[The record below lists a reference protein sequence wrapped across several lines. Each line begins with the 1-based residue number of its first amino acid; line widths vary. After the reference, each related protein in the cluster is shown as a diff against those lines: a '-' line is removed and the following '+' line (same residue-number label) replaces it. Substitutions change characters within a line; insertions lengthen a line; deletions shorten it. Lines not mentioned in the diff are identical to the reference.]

1 MTIAWASFTPW
12 LALSGGVLIGLSATL
27 LWLGMGRIAGIS
39 GIAGSLF
46 SLKAAS
52 GDRAWRWLFLI
63 GLIAGAFIVHLL
75 TGGLFEV
82 RSGYPIW
89 LLVGGALLVG
99 IGTRMGSGCTSGH
112 GVCGLARLSM
122 RGLVATLTFMGT
134 AFVTVFVIR
143 HLLGFGGSA

>member
-1 MTIAWASFTPW
+1 MTIDWASFTPW
-12 LALSGGVLIGLSATL
+12 LALSGGVLIGLSATM

-46 SLKAAS
+46 SLKAVS
-52 GDRAWRWLFLI
+52 GDRAWRWLFLV
-63 GLIAGAFIVHLL
+63 GLIAGALIVHLL

-89 LLVGGALLVG
+89 LLVGGAVLVG

>member
-1 MTIAWASFTPW
+1 MTIDWASFTPW
-12 LALSGGVLIGLSATL
+12 LALSGGALIGLSATL
-27 LWLGMGRIAGIS
+27 MWLGMGRIAGIS

-46 SLKAAS
+46 SLKTAS
-52 GDRAWRWLFLI
+52 GDGAWRLLFLL
-63 GLIAGAFIVHLL
+63 GLIVGAWIVHLL
-75 TGGLFEV
+75 TGGLFEI
-82 RSGYPIW
+82 RSGYPIG
-89 LLVGGALLVG
+89 LLVGGAVLVG

-143 HLLGFGGSA
+143 HLLGFGGGA

>member
-122 RGLVATLTFMGT
+122 RGLAATLTFMGT